1 MKVLVTGAGGFLGER
16 LVATLA
22 GLRNAVSFPFWS
34 ERWTVR
40 AAIRRPL
47 SAYPVLSR
55 TLAREPSSERSR
67 VELFHGD
74 LASVETAKR
83 ACEGCDVVI
92 HTAGLA
98 GVTGAA
104 QQYYQANV
112 ETTQNLLAAS
122 RTFGIKYF
130 VYTSS
135 PSVVCDGRDL
145 AGVNEDYPYPKH
157 YLCSYSETKAL
168 AERLVRAAEGVR
180 TCALRP
186 HLIWGPNDPHLVP
199 KLIARARQGKLRP
212 IGDGTNRMDVTYID
226 NAVQAHLL
234 AVRSLLESRVESGR
248 VWFISQG
255 EPVNCWDFIDRLL
268 TAVGVDSIRQRRPI
282 AWPVAWGYGLC
293 CEFLRTVSDHLPF
306 RRGKNDRAMTGNMGV
321 QTQRREEPPMTRFL
335 AIQLA
340 KSHYYDISRAKRELG
355 YVPFVSVEEGI
366 RRLVQSYVKH
376 GMMDANA
383 TSAAN
388 LR

>member
-22 GLRNAVSFPFWS
+22 GLKNAVSFPFWS

-47 SAYPVLSR
+47 AAYPVLSR
-55 TLAREPSSERSR
+55 TLSHGTTSESSR
-67 VELFHGD
+67 VELFQGD
-74 LASVETAKR
+74 LASAEVAGR
-83 ACEGCDVVI
+83 ACEGCDLVI

-98 GVTGAA
+98 GVTGLAG
-104 QQYYQANV
+104 QYYRANV
-112 ETTQNLLAAS
+112 ETTRNLLAAS
-122 RTFGIKYF
+122 RTYGVKYF
-130 VYTSS
+130 IYTSS

-145 AGVNEDYPYPKH
+145 VGVDEDYPYPKH
-157 YLCSYSETKAL
+157 YLCCYSETKAM
-168 AERLVRAAEGVR
+168 AERLVRAADGVR

-199 KLIARARQGKLRP
+199 KLVGRARQGKLRP
-212 IGDGTNRMDVTYID
+212 VGDGSNRVDVTYID

-234 AVRSLLESRVESGR
+234 AARSLIENRVGSGR

-255 EPVNCWDFIDRLL
+255 EPVNCWEFIDRLL
-268 TAVGVDSIRQRRPI
+268 TAIGLDSIRQRRPI

-293 CEFLRTVSDHLPF
+293 CELLRAVSDHWPF
-306 RRGKNDRAMTGNMGV
+306 RGKKIDETTMENVETRTCV
-321 QTQRREEPPMTRFL
+321 REEPPMTRFL
-335 AIQLA
+335 ATQLA

-355 YVPFVSVEEGI
+355 YTPLVSLEEGI
-366 RRLVQSYVKH
+366 QRFVQSY
-376 GMMDANA
+376 AETETA
-383 TSAAN
+383 SAAFMEN
-388 LR
+388 VR